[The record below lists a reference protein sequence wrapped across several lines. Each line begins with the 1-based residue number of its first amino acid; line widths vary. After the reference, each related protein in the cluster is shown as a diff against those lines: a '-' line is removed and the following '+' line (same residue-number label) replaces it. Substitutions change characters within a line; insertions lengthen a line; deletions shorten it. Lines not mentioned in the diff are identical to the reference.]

1 MQSATSKFLT
11 ESEVNREPSFSQQA
25 LHDLEHIIEQSI
37 DDSIQQPTERSEDHS
52 YAQLSTAATC
62 VKTRGKSA
70 SILIKR
76 LRIEKNVNIT
86 TSRGET
92 PHNRHPTGSGAFRFT
107 HNDDRSGSRRS
118 RCEGIRGSP
127 LRGGIHVSENGLTI
141 SGVWRKRQHSE

>member
-76 LRIEKNVNIT
+76 LRIEKNERAIESQRAEEKHLIIATQLGAARFASLIMMIGADLDAQDVRGYAALHYAVES
-86 TSRGET
+86 TS
-92 PHNRHPTGSGAFRFT
+92 
-107 HNDDRSGSRRS
+107 
-118 RCEGIRGSP
+118 
-127 LRGGIHVSENGLTI
+127 VKM
-141 SGVWRKRQHSE
+141 V